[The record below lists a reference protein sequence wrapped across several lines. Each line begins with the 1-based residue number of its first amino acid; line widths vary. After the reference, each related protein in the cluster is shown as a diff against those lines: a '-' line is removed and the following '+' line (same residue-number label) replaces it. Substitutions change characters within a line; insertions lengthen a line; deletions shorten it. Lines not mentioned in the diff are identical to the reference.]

1 MMTKRCLA
9 LALCLVMALALL
21 VPVQAAVPMGDEQAE
36 APVTPAAPAGAP
48 APSHSHAVAD
58 TVETSAA
65 GSGMHIYNVTEKG
78 NAGDDYFT
86 FTSVSNQG
94 NPGSYTYEG
103 MQLTKAVKMESDTSI
118 KFTATEAGTLTL
130 AVDVANKNVKVDG
143 TKYQTVAAG
152 AGNTIPAILTVGL
165 GTGAHEITKGD
176 SMNLY
181 YISFGTNCEHEVT
194 SWKTDKAASCF
205 EDGLRS
211 GTCTKCGN
219 TVTEVIPATGNHVW
233 SETDFEI
240 VKEATCTEAG
250 KKVAKCT
257 TEGCTATD
265 DAHPVEIPATGHK
278 YEPGYTIC
286 VNCGEDKD
294 NPGQK
299 HTVHE
304 GVWTDV
310 PDKKATCTTKGE
322 QTCTCTK
329 CGKVETRAT
338 DVIAHDFSGEG
349 GACIMCGK
357 TQAELDSAKKF
368 LAAAGDL
375 ESAYAL
381 WAPAAGVSSYT
392 ASVIDCSTQTETE
405 LDDKLIREYP
415 GYMRVDAL
423 GLKAGTYQI
432 KVTANT
438 GDTMTTDVLE
448 VLPHERT
455 GFAFVDGTASG
466 AYNADG
472 TLQSNA
478 VVVYVDNKNFDSV
491 QATIGG
497 KSFTG
502 VQAIVSESGAS
513 KEAPGVPVCIRV
525 LGTIDTT
532 GFPKGSWGSSSEG
545 LQIKGDKKNTDKHL
559 TIEGVGNDA
568 AFNGFGMLIRSC
580 KNVEIRNLGLL
591 NFADDGISIDTD
603 NSYLWVHNC
612 DLYYGNPGSA
622 SDQVK
627 GDGSLDA
634 KASFHCTFSYNHFWD
649 SGKCSLLGMH
659 NDQDYITYHHN
670 WFDHSDSR
678 HPRIRI
684 AKRVHVYNNF
694 YDHVA
699 KYGVGAAENS
709 GAFVEGNYFYN
720 TKYPMLTAMQ
730 GSDIST
736 NPQKGTFN
744 GEPGGM
750 IKAYNNYIEGA
761 KAVIYYDAANAPVD
775 FDAYLAKTR
784 DEKVPSS
791 VAAKKGG
798 TTYTNFDTTDDIGV
812 TAKQVQDPTEAM
824 KTVMQWAGRVQGGDL
839 QFTFDNS
846 TQIWTAGDDT
856 AAAVIP
862 ELKSKLTSYK
872 SQLIS
877 IGGQV
882 TQSVSGGDTS
892 HTTHTPG
899 PWEVTKEA
907 GCDPATQQV
916 VNGQRV
922 QKCIFGGE
930 VLNTETLPGYH
941 TDNGTGT
948 CSVCGATISSTGGGH
963 SLKASDFTMTK
974 VYNSNKSSDLEANE
988 MEEKTGNYF
997 HANGKVIKRHAND
1010 EGNCEGT
1017 AAEFFEMP
1025 KNDTDGISFTVT
1037 NAPATIKVEWGSPKD
1052 SDSATLVIKTGS
1064 TVLSNET
1071 KAGKNSTTTVT
1082 AETAGEYL
1090 VTSASSGT
1098 NSAARVYTITVT
1110 ESASSGSTTPSDNN
1124 FLDGAASDLHYT
1136 VSTSTGTVTM
1146 TDAIP
1151 ADDLVFATYW
1161 KGDHFL
1167 GAKTL
1172 TQNQA
1177 ATALSGWDSIKL
1189 IWLNKQDVPQCQ
1201 AKTVA
1206 TH

>member
-58 TVETSAA
+58 APSTLMEVHEHNFTTDGTNSSFFSISGNLSTSKGTVS
-65 GSGMHIYNVTEKG
+65 
-78 NAGDDYFT
+78 
-86 FTSVSNQG
+86 
-94 NPGSYTYEG
+94 YEG
-103 MQLTKAVKMESDTSI
+103 LTLTQCLKMETATSI
-118 KFTATEAGTLTL
+118 AFTADEAGTLTMVFVE
-130 AVDVANKNVKVDG
+130 AAGTAKVDG
-143 TKYQTVAAG
+143 QKKTAENGILKVDLETGPHTIAKADG
-152 AGNTIPAILTVGL
+152 A
-165 GTGAHEITKGD
+165 
-176 SMNLY
+176 NLY

-219 TVTEVIPATGNHVW
+219 TVTEVVKATGQHVW
-233 SETDFEI
+233 STTDFKI
-240 VKEATCTEAG
+240 VTEPTCTEAG

-257 TEGCTATD
+257 TEGCTATND
-265 DAHPVEIPATGHK
+265 SNPETVPATGHK

-286 VNCGEDKD
+286 VNCGVDSVTGE
-294 NPGQK
+294 K
-299 HTVHE
+299 HTEHE

-322 QTCTCTK
+322 QTRTCTK

-338 DVIAHDFSGEG
+338 DIIAHNFTGEG
-349 GACIMCGK
+349 GKCIMCGK

-392 ASVIDCSTQTETE
+392 ASVIDCSTQTETK
-405 LDDKLIREYP
+405 LDDKFIREYP

-423 GLKAGTYQI
+423 GLKEGTYQI

-736 NPQKGTFN
+736 NPEKGTFN

-784 DEKVPSS
+784 DEKVPPS

-824 KTVMQWAGRVQGGDL
+824 KTVTQWAGRVQGGDL

-877 IGGQV
+877 IGGTV
-882 TQSVSGGDTS
+882 TQSASGGDTPS

-899 PWEVTKEA
+899 DWEETKKA

-916 VNGQRV
+916 VDGQRV
-922 QKCIFGGE
+922 KKCIFGGE
-930 VLNTETLPGYH
+930 VLITETLPGYH

-948 CSVCGATISSTGGGH
+948 CSVCGATISSTGGG
-963 SLKASDFTMTK
+963 STGGKTLQYSDFPGTDNTSIQDHIADVAGGYFSLVSPDK
-974 VYNSNKSSDLEANE
+974 VLRRATSSKSDEITCIQMDKEGKGGIQFTVSADAAPAKLSVNCSATSDSHPEQTSALVVKKDGAAIADDLDRASVPLSGGAKAAVTVTYSDLAAG
-988 MEEKTGNYF
+988 TY
-997 HANGKVIKRHAND
+997 VI
-1010 EGNCEGT
+1010 
-1017 AAEFFEMP
+1017 
-1025 KNDTDGISFTVT
+1025 
-1037 NAPATIKVEWGSPKD
+1037 
-1052 SDSATLVIKTGS
+1052 
-1064 TVLSNET
+1064 
-1071 KAGKNSTTTVT
+1071 
-1082 AETAGEYL
+1082 
-1090 VTSASSGT
+1090 
-1098 NSAARVYTITVT
+1098 SAAAGSAYTLRIYKVTVT
-1110 ESASSGSTTPSDNN
+1110 EAASSGSTTPSDNN

-1136 VSTSTGTVTM
+1136 VSASTGTVTM